1 MKVEDKHTI
10 ETVSKN
16 AKGKIVSVY
25 VNKTDKLDNLF
36 ADRGKLGLVG
46 PPAPIMVFNKTSN
59 YVKFT
64 VHR

>member
-1 MKVEDKHTI
+1 M
-10 ETVSKN
+10 
-16 AKGKIVSVY
+16 Y

-36 ADRGKLGLVG
+36 ADRGKLGLIG

-64 VHR
+64 VPLGDCLEKQSDL